1 MRWCLAQ
8 PHPRHS
14 VVGGLLVGLQ
24 GDAGGEFGRH
34 RPAVGLDVGDL
45 APGQTQAQGQAEEEG
60 GEEYEGEGHGRK
72 VVSTG
77 KKRIRGWSG
86 AGSAG
91 R

>member
-1 MRWCLAQ
+1 
-8 PHPRHS
+8 
-14 VVGGLLVGLQ
+14 
-24 GDAGGEFGRH
+24 
-34 RPAVGLDVGDL
+34 VGLDVGDL